1 MIGFF
6 LILIYV
12 LSITIDLTR
21 MLSYEYIEKIISKYN
36 KIEFYHKKIK
46 R

>member
-21 MLSYEYIEKIISKYN
+21 MLSYEYIERIISIYN